1 MVAVYNLADG
11 NYSPQNT
18 PHCYIKRKNKVTH
31 QWIYQY
37 GTWKSRYNYRGVI
50 SYNQF
55 TNKLA
60 LVQC

>member
-18 PHCYIKRKNKVTH
+18 PHCYIRRKNNVTH

-37 GTWKSRYNYRGVI
+37 GTWESYNYRGVI
-50 SYNQF
+50 SDNQF

-60 LVQC
+60 LVQY